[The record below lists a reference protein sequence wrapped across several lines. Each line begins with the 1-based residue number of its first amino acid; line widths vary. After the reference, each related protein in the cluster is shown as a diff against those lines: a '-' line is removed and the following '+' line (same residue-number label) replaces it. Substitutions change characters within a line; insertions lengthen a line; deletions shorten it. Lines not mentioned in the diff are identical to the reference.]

1 MPRASPQGCIQPQ
14 FAGNITLAGDW
25 RRQTHLHTS
34 HGPRGCCRGGLPLL
48 IVVFQPSV
56 CLFSPISPNHRRRDG
71 TPEGRLPL
79 GWRTGIHR
87 FPDKSGA
94 TQSGIK
100 PAAVYAFTRATTN
113 EGLPGA
119 DGLEFNNVY
128 ARDCDKCGI
137 VTNESYEIYN
147 DNVFLGNTLR
157 GSVNGQMVDGA
168 PTLYR
173 GAFST
178 TITSI
183 RVGPDQ
189 WRVLNLSIEASARF
203 QALHELSHLVIS
215 GSDTAAEIAAN
226 NWALERM

>member
-100 PAAVYAFTRATTN
+100 PAAVYAFTRATTRVRPAQGDGRAGVLAPARAPRA
-113 EGLPGA
+113 EPFPAPRASGCAAGVAFAP
-119 DGLEFNNVY
+119 DGLQPRTGAGV
-128 ARDCDKCGI
+128 RPPP
-137 VTNESYEIYN
+137 
-147 DNVFLGNTLR
+147 
-157 GSVNGQMVDGA
+157 GS
-168 PTLYR
+168 R
-173 GAFST
+173 
-178 TITSI
+178 
-183 RVGPDQ
+183 
-189 WRVLNLSIEASARF
+189 RF
-203 QALHELSHLVIS
+203 FVPL
-215 GSDTAAEIAAN
+215 GSDWNAPQGN
-226 NWALERM
+226 RMARTSCLSGKRRHPSRELARRSDCLRMTG

>member
-100 PAAVYAFTRATTN
+100 PAAVYAFTRATTRVRPAQGDGRAGVLAPARAPRAEPFPAPRASPDFSHPFRQPGTGSCVIN
-113 EGLPGA
+113 DAAPRVARARWFSAWGRFWAQPHAKRLNAWGRGILAGDGTLVRGGGLA
-119 DGLEFNNVY
+119 
-128 ARDCDKCGI
+128 C
-137 VTNESYEIYN
+137 
-147 DNVFLGNTLR
+147 
-157 GSVNGQMVDGA
+157 
-168 PTLYR
+168 R
-173 GAFST
+173 GAE
-178 TITSI
+178 
-183 RVGPDQ
+183 R
-189 WRVLNLSIEASARF
+189 
-203 QALHELSHLVIS
+203 
-215 GSDTAAEIAAN
+215 
-226 NWALERM
+226 LEGRLKLRLPCVR